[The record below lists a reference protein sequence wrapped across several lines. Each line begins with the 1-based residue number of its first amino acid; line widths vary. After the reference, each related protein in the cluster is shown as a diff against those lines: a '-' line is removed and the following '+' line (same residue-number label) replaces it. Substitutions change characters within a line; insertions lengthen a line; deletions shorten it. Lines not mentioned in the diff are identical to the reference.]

1 MPRGAGN
8 IKMSLSSLSP
18 THSYINSIMSSKPI
32 NNNQLISSLKKQGT
46 SLKSPMISRVNGVN
60 ASCGSCGR
68 K

>member
-1 MPRGAGN
+1 MPHIANR
-8 IKMSLSSLSP
+8 IKMSLSGVASNHDQYLKSVLSNK
-18 THSYINSIMSSKPI
+18 SI
-32 NNNQLISSLKKQGT
+32 NNTLPSLKKPT